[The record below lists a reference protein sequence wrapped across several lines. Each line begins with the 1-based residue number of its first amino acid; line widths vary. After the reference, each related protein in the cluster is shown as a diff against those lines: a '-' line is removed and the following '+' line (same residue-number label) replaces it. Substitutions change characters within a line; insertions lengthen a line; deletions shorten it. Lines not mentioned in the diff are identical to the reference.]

1 MTRETSGKAVI
12 SMGNRNISGGNGP
25 LFTNNLRTG
34 ASAAVGVLFCAQE
47 AQKRPRT
54 AASTA
59 AAGTSRH
66 RKTPENPRKY
76 GIFGGYLQMGATQH
90 RPGSHS
96 SRPKRT
102 GAVALDDSIADGGS
116 EIKRRGRA
124 NGALERANLR
134 AKWPFSAPIGAT
146 VACVGRARRA

>member
-1 MTRETSGKAVI
+1 
-12 SMGNRNISGGNGP
+12 
-25 LFTNNLRTG
+25 
-34 ASAAVGVLFCAQE
+34 
-47 AQKRPRT
+47 
-54 AASTA
+54 
-59 AAGTSRH
+59 
-66 RKTPENPRKY
+66 
-76 GIFGGYLQMGATQH
+76 MGATQH

-134 AKWPFSAPIGAT
+134 VKWPFSAPINATGVVRGACE
-146 VACVGRARRA
+146 ACVPWHPGGHNQQQSKMTFSPKHENHVTLPFFNGFSAFSGFGHENKAPHHKGTEIDL

>member
-1 MTRETSGKAVI
+1 
-12 SMGNRNISGGNGP
+12 
-25 LFTNNLRTG
+25 
-34 ASAAVGVLFCAQE
+34 
-47 AQKRPRT
+47 
-54 AASTA
+54 
-59 AAGTSRH
+59 
-66 RKTPENPRKY
+66 
-76 GIFGGYLQMGATQH
+76 MGATQH

-124 NGALERANLR
+124 NGALERANFA

-146 VACVGRARRA
+146 GAVRGACEACVTGSSRKAKTSPGQSDISDKIKKPCHIAVFGHFEAFLTRFLKRGSFKAK